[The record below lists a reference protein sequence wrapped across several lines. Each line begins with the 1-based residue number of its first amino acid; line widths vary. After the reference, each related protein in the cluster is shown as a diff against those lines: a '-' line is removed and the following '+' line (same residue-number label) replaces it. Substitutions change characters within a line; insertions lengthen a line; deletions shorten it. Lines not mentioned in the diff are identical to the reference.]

1 MMLTPKDVIEIV
13 SSQSGYRQH
22 NYELI
27 DVFDGNLTKYIIADL
42 KKTLS
47 PQAFEQQM
55 HRLSPIN
62 ILPKIVDK
70 LTNIYS
76 TSVSRQTEPEGQAML
91 DWYVKEMNPNL
102 ILNSANELYNLTKS
116 SLVYPYVSKGKPK
129 LRVIHNDKFAV
140 YSDNPEEPQ
149 TPTHV
154 ILLAGKKDGLDIY
167 WTWSGTQFLI
177 SDSDGKVCY
186 DMMAAMENP
195 EGINPIGRLPFVYVN
210 ASLNQLLPPQD
221 TDTLTMVKLL
231 PILLSDLNLAAMFQC
246 FSIIYGIDVSD
257 ENIKFAPN
265 AFWSLK
271 SDKTSDKKPEI
282 GTIKPQVDYDQVL
295 NLIQAQLTMWLSS
308 KGIRAGSIGQLTA
321 ENAASGI
328 SKLIDEMDTYEARQ
342 AQVETFVRAE
352 AELWDLV
359 LKYMHPYWFNRG
371 LIDNPAT
378 FPMTAEVVTTFALQ
392 LPTQTRGAVVRDL
405 RDERASGF
413 ISRRRAVK
421 KLNPEMTEAEIDLLI
436 AEIDAERTIDNG
448 EGDADT
454 VESAEG
460 VDQGAAGGDSG
471 FSN

>member
-1 MMLTPKDVIEIV
+1 MNLTPKDVTDIV
-13 SSQSGYRQH
+13 SAQAGYRKH
-22 NYELI
+22 NAELI
-27 DVFDGNLTKYIIADL
+27 DVFQGNLTKYVVDDL
-42 KKTLS
+42 KCTLS

-76 TSVSRQTEPEGQAML
+76 TSVSRQTVPEGQEML

-102 ILNSANELYNLTKS
+102 ILNSANEYYNLTKS
-116 SLVYPYVSKGKPK
+116 SLVYPYVAKGKPK
-129 LRVIHNDKFAV
+129 LRVIENDKFAV
-140 YSDNPEEPQ
+140 FSANPEEPQ
-149 TPTHV
+149 IPTHV
-154 ILLAGKKDGLDIY
+154 ILMAAKLDGVDIY
-167 WTWSGTQFLI
+167 WTWSDTQFMI
-177 SDSDGKVCY
+177 SDSEGRVRY
-186 DMMAAMENP
+186 DLMAAVDNP
-195 EGINPIGRLPFVYVN
+195 EGINSVGRLPFVYIN
-210 ASLNQLLPPQD
+210 ASLNQLLPPAD
-221 TDTLTMVKLL
+221 TDTMTMVKLL

-246 FSIIYGIDVSD
+246 FSIIYGIDISD

-271 SDKTSDKKPEI
+271 SDMTSDKKPEI

-342 AQVETFVRAE
+342 SQVETFVRAE

-421 KLNPEMTEAEIDLLI
+421 KLNPEMTETEIDLLI
-436 AEIDAERTIDNG
+436 AEIDAERTVENG
-448 EGDADT
+448 EGDSDT
-454 VESAEG
+454 PESAQRSDEG
-460 VDQGAAGGDSG
+460 AEGENS
-471 FSN
+471 